1 MKNLK
6 SSDGLYYNFH
16 GYFNKKIW
24 LLGRSE
30 VVGAPI
36 LYSINPKTGKV
47 KTEKKKFL
55 SFTSPSPSRYMVI
68 CEGKSKPSTKS
79 GATYKLKV
87 YDKKTGKSKVIS
99 KKAIPWRHFAGGSYD
114 TMAKY
119 FIYGE
124 YNKSKKV
131 WEIKEYKFSKKKTYV
146 LKKLKKGEKL
156 TSVLYMASFIRYGLA
171 TDPQGYWDDSRIVKA
186 K

>member
-1 MKNLK
+1 M
-6 SSDGLYYNFH
+6 
-16 GYFNKKIW
+16 
-24 LLGRSE
+24 
-30 VVGAPI
+30 
-36 LYSINPKTGKV
+36 
-47 KTEKKKFL
+47 
-55 SFTSPSPSRYMVI
+55 
-68 CEGKSKPSTKS
+68 
-79 GATYKLKV
+79 KLKV

-156 TSVLYMASFIRYGLA
+156 TSVLYMGSFIRYGLA